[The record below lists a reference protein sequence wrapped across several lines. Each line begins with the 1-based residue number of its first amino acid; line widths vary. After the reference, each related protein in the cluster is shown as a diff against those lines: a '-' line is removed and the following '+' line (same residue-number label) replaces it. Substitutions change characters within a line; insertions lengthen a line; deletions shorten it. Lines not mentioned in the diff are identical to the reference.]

1 MGQFLKNLS
10 KLSLG
15 NFISELNVQPILI
28 KVIAINS
35 GKWKFAK
42 YIFSIVQNV
51 LIVTRSIRSLD
62 FK

>member
-28 KVIAINS
+28 KVMAINS
-35 GKWKFAK
+35 GK
-42 YIFSIVQNV
+42 
-51 LIVTRSIRSLD
+51 
-62 FK
+62 